1 MHQSPYI
8 LKSSIYSKVPPL
20 TDPRIV
26 LQRADEVNT
35 AFRML
40 GDAQT
45 STLVLIGDAGAGK
58 SMLAALL
65 YRRIEMAIWAGQA
78 PIRHLVWLSLG
89 SNATL
94 PDVIAAILS
103 EIEIADKRKT
113 GAGNVRAGFTPARAS
128 PAPTLYEGFSDFFM
142 QKPEEQIG

>member
-8 LKSSIYSKVPPL
+8 LSFSICSKVPPL

-26 LQRADEVNT
+26 LQRADEVSA

-40 GDAQT
+40 GAAQT
-45 STLVLIGDAGAGK
+45 STLVLTGDSGVGK

-65 YRRIEMAIWAGQA
+65 HRRLEMAIQAGQA

-94 PDVIAAILS
+94 PDVIAAILR
-103 EIEIADKRKT
+103 EIEIGEGR
-113 GAGNVRAGFTPARAS
+113 S
-128 PAPTLYEGFSDFFM
+128 YEGFSDFFM
-142 QKPEEQIG
+142 QKP